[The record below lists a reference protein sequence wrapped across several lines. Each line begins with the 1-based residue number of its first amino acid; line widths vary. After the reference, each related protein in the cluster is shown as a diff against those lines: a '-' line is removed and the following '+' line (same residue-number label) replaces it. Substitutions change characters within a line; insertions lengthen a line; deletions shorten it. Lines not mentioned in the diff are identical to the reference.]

1 MNDTEEIVILKTKPS
16 LKTIG
21 FGLFGTMFFGA
32 FVYLMLTLKWTVGE
46 GTNYKTGMVIMY
58 ILLGIF
64 LFFTFGC
71 LWLVLSIK
79 TVILTNKNL
88 KIQLPFLQVR
98 KIFPVIN
105 IKDIKESPFKISPMI
120 HLTSSYV
127 YAGKQIKIDFNKGNS
142 IKLNSFEIPNYYSL
156 TMHLNT
162 TLKKNKQ
169 NELIDRE
176 ELAQNKYDG
185 YGWLVLVILLTFGLV
200 VAIIKQ
206 RL

>member
-1 MNDTEEIVILKTKPS
+1 
-16 LKTIG
+16 
-21 FGLFGTMFFGA
+21 
-32 FVYLMLTLKWTVGE
+32 
-46 GTNYKTGMVIMY
+46 
-58 ILLGIF
+58 
-64 LFFTFGC
+64 
-71 LWLVLSIK
+71 
-79 TVILTNKNL
+79 
-88 KIQLPFLQVR
+88 
-98 KIFPVIN
+98 
-105 IKDIKESPFKISPMI
+105 MI